1 MIDMIESEETANRV
15 GKYLKRML
23 TREQPPLPIHHRG
36 TERAFGRGRGGFP
49 YGTAG
54 KVLKNYGNDLSYLIT
69 NNTELSTLSEKIFLH
84 LYDLRVWHM
93 KVLIT
98 IVLLLA
104 VWAGYPL
111 EVMAQQ
117 ANTAVS
123 RVATP
128 KDKEKDSVEI
138 SAYDN
143 KIVVENAPA
152 GSKLEIYSVVGIRVK
167 EIPMKQPSGEYTVD
181 IAKGY
186 YIVRIGDTVRKVSI
200 R

>member
-1 MIDMIESEETANRV
+1 M
-15 GKYLKRML
+15 
-23 TREQPPLPIHHRG
+23 
-36 TERAFGRGRGGFP
+36 
-49 YGTAG
+49 
-54 KVLKNYGNDLSYLIT
+54 
-69 NNTELSTLSEKIFLH
+69 
-84 LYDLRVWHM
+84 YDLRVWYM

-98 IVLLLA
+98 FVLLLA
-104 VWAGYPL
+104 AWAGCPL

-117 ANTAVS
+117 ANTTVS
-123 RVATP
+123 RTTVA
-128 KDKEKDSVEI
+128 KDKEPESVEI

-152 GSKLEIYSVVGIRVK
+152 GSKLEVYSVVGIRVK

-181 IAKGY
+181 LAKGY

>member
-1 MIDMIESEETANRV
+1 
-15 GKYLKRML
+15 
-23 TREQPPLPIHHRG
+23 
-36 TERAFGRGRGGFP
+36 
-49 YGTAG
+49 
-54 KVLKNYGNDLSYLIT
+54 
-69 NNTELSTLSEKIFLH
+69 
-84 LYDLRVWHM
+84 M

-117 ANTAVS
+117 ANTAIS
-123 RVATP
+123 R
-128 KDKEKDSVEI
+128 
-138 SAYDN
+138 
-143 KIVVENAPA
+143 VENAPA

>member
-1 MIDMIESEETANRV
+1 
-15 GKYLKRML
+15 
-23 TREQPPLPIHHRG
+23 
-36 TERAFGRGRGGFP
+36 
-49 YGTAG
+49 
-54 KVLKNYGNDLSYLIT
+54 
-69 NNTELSTLSEKIFLH
+69 
-84 LYDLRVWHM
+84 M

-98 IVLLLA
+98 FVLLLA
-104 VWAGYPL
+104 AWAGCPL

-117 ANTAVS
+117 ANTTVS
-123 RVATP
+123 RTTVA
-128 KDKEKDSVEI
+128 KDKEPDSVEI

-152 GSKLEIYSVVGIRVK
+152 GSKLVVGIRVK

-181 IAKGY
+181 LAKGY

>member
-1 MIDMIESEETANRV
+1 
-15 GKYLKRML
+15 
-23 TREQPPLPIHHRG
+23 
-36 TERAFGRGRGGFP
+36 
-49 YGTAG
+49 
-54 KVLKNYGNDLSYLIT
+54 
-69 NNTELSTLSEKIFLH
+69 
-84 LYDLRVWHM
+84 M
-93 KVLIT
+93 KVLVA

-104 VWAGYPL
+104 VWAGCPL

-117 ANTAVS
+117 AKTVVS
-123 RVATP
+123 PVVVA
-128 KDKEKDSVEI
+128 KDTEKDSVEI

-143 KIVVENAPA
+143 KIVVENAPT

>member
-1 MIDMIESEETANRV
+1 
-15 GKYLKRML
+15 
-23 TREQPPLPIHHRG
+23 
-36 TERAFGRGRGGFP
+36 
-49 YGTAG
+49 
-54 KVLKNYGNDLSYLIT
+54 
-69 NNTELSTLSEKIFLH
+69 
-84 LYDLRVWHM
+84 M
-93 KVLIT
+93 KVLIA

-117 ANTAVS
+117 ANTAIS

-138 SAYDN
+138 
-143 KIVVENAPA
+143 IVENAPA

>member
-1 MIDMIESEETANRV
+1 MVAGPQRRRLGTGDLRIRLISVCAPN
-15 GKYLKRML
+15 KNQLKKQRPGAL
-23 TREQPPLPIHHRG
+23 WHRG
-36 TERAFGRGRGGFP
+36 AILG
-49 YGTAG
+49 A
-54 KVLKNYGNDLSYLIT
+54 
-69 NNTELSTLSEKIFLH
+69 EK
-84 LYDLRVWHM
+84 
-93 KVLIT
+93 
-98 IVLLLA
+98 
-104 VWAGYPL
+104 
-111 EVMAQQ
+111 
-117 ANTAVS
+117 
-123 RVATP
+123 
-128 KDKEKDSVEI
+128 KDSVEI